1 MEEKLAILPV
11 FLHVIKKKIMDEH
24 LRFFESQG
32 LSKQHIPYMML
43 LSNHK
48 NGLLQTE
55 IIDIVKHDKAH
66 ASRALNDLLNL
77 GYAAKD
83 NEKGYKN
90 KYHLTDVG
98 FHIAVEVK
106 HKHDDILNEI
116 FSVISDDEKKML
128 EKILKKVVSH
138 IDKI

>member
-48 NGLLQTE
+48 SGLQQTE
-55 IIDIVKHDKAH
+55 MIDIVKHDKAH

-77 GYAAKD
+77 GYAYKD

-90 KYHLTDVG
+90 KYYLTDIRLN
-98 FHIAVEVK
+98 IAVEVK
-106 HKHDDILNEI
+106 HKNDDILNEI
-116 FSVISDDEKKML
+116 FSVISNEDKKML

-138 IDKI
+138 IEKS

>member
-48 NGLLQTE
+48 SGLQQTE
-55 IIDIVKHDKAH
+55 MIDIVKHDKAH

-77 GYAAKD
+77 GY
-83 NEKGYKN
+83 KN
-90 KYHLTDVG
+90 KYYLTDIG
-98 FHIAVEVK
+98 LNIAVEVK
-106 HKHDDILNEI
+106 HKNDDILNEI
-116 FSVISDDEKKML
+116 FSVISNEDKKML

-138 IDKI
+138 IEKS